1 MLHKDFYCFKL
12 AKLFTTLINFCHL
25 FQIRFWKKLF
35 KFWMAPSSMSP
46 GPAPRKMNPSIR
58 LKSSLFALATL
69 TKREVVMSI
78 MPNRKTPFS
87 CYNRQ
92 NSTRAQQTQLVALAA
107 KTVETEAEKIA
118 HPIFP
123 ANFLLWVLIRGN
135 CLAYLDVYNLNTLL
149 IFTRHSSSKE
159 ESQDSEESE
168 ENDKNS
174 RENYKKQIED
184 LAHSDFKLVRT
195 YV

>member
-1 MLHKDFYCFKL
+1 
-12 AKLFTTLINFCHL
+12 
-25 FQIRFWKKLF
+25 
-35 KFWMAPSSMSP
+35 MAPLLMSP
-46 GPAPRKMNPSIR
+46 GPAPRKMNPSIH

-87 CYNRQ
+87 YYNRQ
-92 NSTRAQQTQLVALAA
+92 NSTMKSKVQQTQLVALAV

-123 ANFLLWVLIRGN
+123 ANFLQCVLIRGN
-135 CLAYLDVYNLNTLL
+135 SLNVYSLNIILM
-149 IFTRHSSSKE
+149 FTRHSSSRE
-159 ESQDSEESE
+159 ESQDSQDSEDSE

-174 RENYKKQIED
+174 REKKNSSNFNNQLSE
-184 LAHSDFKLVRT
+184 LVHSGFKLA
-195 YV
+195 YVS